1 MRGGGFK
8 KNLSR
13 SPFCPQALHNREPFS
28 THHSP
33 MPTPE
38 STKALVQSRILW
50 NRIGC
55 DVPNYLHS
63 WRVYDALVRW
73 WFAEETCI
81 AWLLHDII
89 EDSDITMHDLKTLG
103 YSDNILR
110 LVDYATHDMTIMDS
124 FTRWQTMVQRM
135 IDQHDREIRAIK
147 LADISD
153 NFTECHLLKPH
164 NFETFLN
171 KKAPVFIYW
180 GNQFFGGSPFYTEFL
195 ERYFTQV
202 KKLYGYF

>member
-1 MRGGGFK
+1 M
-8 KNLSR
+8 LTLE
-13 SPFCPQALHNREPFS
+13 Q
-28 THHSP
+28 
-33 MPTPE
+33 
-38 STKALVQSRILW
+38 TKTLVQSRILG

-73 WFAEETCI
+73 GFAEETCI
-81 AWLLHDII
+81 AGLLHDII
-89 EDSDITMHDLKTLG
+89 EDSETTMDELSTLG
-103 YSDNILR
+103 YSENILH
-110 LVDYATHDMTIMDS
+110 LVDLATHDVTITDS
-124 FTRWQTMVQRM
+124 FTRRQTMIQRL
-135 IDQHDREIRAIK
+135 IDADDREARAIK

-171 KKAPVFIYW
+171 KKAPVFVYFGNHFFW
-180 GNQFFGGSPFYTEFL
+180 GTPFYTEFV

-202 KKLYGYF
+202 KKLYQYF